1 MEINQWRTDRVSVQ
15 EREEW
20 YLKRYREA
28 ILAHPW
34 SAAATHLFQVWI
46 LLPDM
51 ADYLQNLGLR
61 TGERGTLAV
70 LRKDGVLA
78 AFRHYMDG
86 SYGAGLLAVPFLLAH
101 AALWLLTIFGVW
113 MYARKKRWAVLLVFA
128 VPVVYYL
135 AAAGPVVLPRYQIPA
150 LPGAC
155 ALAGAVISAC
165 GIRRWRKRRSCPQCN
180 R

>member
-1 MEINQWRTDRVSVQ
+1 M
-15 EREEW
+15 
-20 YLKRYREA
+20 
-28 ILAHPW
+28 
-34 SAAATHLFQVWI
+34 
-46 LLPDM
+46 
-51 ADYLQNLGLR
+51 
-61 TGERGTLAV
+61 

-86 SYGAGLLAVPFLLAH
+86 SYAAGLLAVPFLLAH
-101 AALWLLTIFGVW
+101 AALWALTLCGMW
-113 MYARKKRWAVLLVFA
+113 MYARKKRWAILLVFA